1 LIGDLGHTGAPL
13 VVGAIA
19 DILVLSSA
27 VWVIAGS
34 GLAAAS
40 IFLFFVPE
48 TLKRKH
54 PVVVPS

>member
-1 LIGDLGHTGAPL
+1 MGQTGGPL
-13 VVGAIA
+13 VVGIVA

-40 IFLFFVPE
+40 IFLLFVPE

-54 PVVVPS
+54 PLAAA